1 MKSLDFNLI
10 ASDCHIASGS
20 DSKEI
25 IDLLE
30 NIKTQYSEIELIA
43 IFNYFLK
50 IEYDSD
56 VLCWLIRSLDK
67 FRDSSSLEPLTNLLL
82 MKDFIPHSDYSKEY
96 YINVRSLCAKAIS
109 NLKNHSSVHV
119 LLYCLNDKDENYKVR
134 LSCADALGKLGDRYA
149 VTTLMD
155 VVSDEEEKSV
165 YIRESAAV
173 ALGLIGDMR
182 AVDSLV
188 RIIETKNGIMD
199 KFSFLKEKAIEA
211 LCRLSPNNDRTFQAL
226 KKSLN
231 DENAQ
236 VRINAIEALLDY
248 ETEDADNLIKNML
261 LDSDE
266 EVQRNAVIA
275 MYNIAG
281 DTAMQEI
288 LSSNSYSD
296 ICKKEAQNLLDNI
309 EDYE

>member
-1 MKSLDFNLI
+1 MKSLDFNTI
-10 ASDCHIASGS
+10 ATECHIATGE
-20 DSKEI
+20 DSKCVI
-25 IDLLE
+25 HLLE
-30 NIKTQYSEIELIA
+30 ELKKNFKEIEIIA

-56 VLCWLIRSLDK
+56 ILCWLIRELDK
-67 FRDSSSLEPLTNLLL
+67 LRDSSSLEPLTNLLL
-82 MKDFIPHSDYSKEY
+82 MKDFTPNANYTKEY
-96 YINVRSLCAKAIS
+96 YSNVRSLCAKAIS

-119 LLYCLNDKDENYKVR
+119 LLYCLNDKNENYKVR
-134 LSCADALGKLGDRYA
+134 LSCADALGKLGDKYA
-149 VTTLMD
+149 VATLMD
-155 VVSDEEEKSV
+155 VVSDENEKSV

-188 RIIETKNGIMD
+188 KIIESKNGIMD
-199 KFSFLKEKAIEA
+199 KFSYLKEKAIEA
-211 LCRLSPNNDRTFQAL
+211 LCRLNPTNDRTFQAL

-231 DENAQ
+231 DENPQ
-236 VRINAIEALLDY
+236 VRINSMEALLEY
-248 ETEDADNLIKNML
+248 NTQEADELIKTML
-261 LDSDE
+261 FDNNE

-281 DTAMQEI
+281 NDAMQEI
-288 LSSNSYSD
+288 LKSDKYSI
-296 ICKKEAQNLLDNI
+296 ICKQEAQNLMENI